1 MKSLERNIHYDGMAL
16 VTKADIKEEIKIFF
30 DRVFGDLG
38 LKLNSSVDAVERT
51 DLTDFIYAK
60 VRQILL

>member
-1 MKSLERNIHYDGMAL
+1 MKSLERNIHYEGMSM